1 MRRYSYNRPAAK
13 YGNKKIVT
21 PEGTFD
27 SQKEF
32 KRFCELHILLRAGVI
47 RNLERQVRFPL
58 LPAQKGENRAE
69 RATEYIADFRY
80 EEKCGEDWRT
90 VVEDTKGVR
99 TDTYILKRKLMLF
112 THGISIK
119 EV

>member
-1 MRRYSYNRPAAK
+1 MRRYSYKRPSAK

-21 PEGTFD
+21 PEGAFD

-32 KRFCELHILLRAGVI
+32 ERYCELHILLRVGEI

-58 LPAQKGENRAE
+58 IPAQKGENRAE
-69 RATEYIADFRY
+69 RAADYIADFVY
-80 EEKCGEDWRT
+80 EEKRGEDWRT

-99 TDTYILKRKLMLF
+99 TDTYVLKRKLMLF
-112 THGISIK
+112 IHGISIK